1 MLPPK
6 KHPLRSLAEAG
17 GCGAPPPPPSSS
29 LGANARWALRAI
41 FVPVFQEAGMLNL
54 ASMDELPGARQS
66 LKFYAEGRGKVHLS
80 MCYQGEGLSVH
91 LMLRGSNPGQAQ

>member
-1 MLPPK
+1 
-6 KHPLRSLAEAG
+6 
-17 GCGAPPPPPSSS
+17 
-29 LGANARWALRAI
+29 
-41 FVPVFQEAGMLNL
+41 MLNL